1 MTDIIIDD
9 DIIETTKPTTS
20 GSSSSVTTTRRPMF
34 IETEVRTDTITKR
47 HVGSTTGSRSV
58 YDILENTKSPT
69 DGRPPTTYTYAH
81 SVSYMP
87 VSQNGTC
94 DVPVMA
100 RRDLHGD
107 YRTYGS
113 SSFSSTNSVF
123 SSPTRF
129 ISNVRSQ
136 LANGYSA
143 IRDRLTHHSTHE
155 QQQQQQQQHQEQEQG
170 TEALL
175 HSPTSHRS
183 TRVSRTSSQSSTN
196 GQTTG
201 YYLRRRPPIHSTPRD
216 NENEDIQQRKTTN
229 KQRKERKSQD
239 EQEEEEEEQEYHEK
253 KGTKDEK
260 IDEHEDNTLIHFVK
274 NILYMPI
281 KLFNFLWDHLFSLPW
296 WLLIPLLLLLGLYI
310 FPYLACKPF
319 EHYPESKVYQYCQDF
334 QEYRD
339 KQLKNSYNKIYEQTY
354 FRGSH
359 YIKKF
364 FNFLI
369 GIKDWIMNFLDDI
382 YYSIKKTYH
391 RQVNKVKD
399 RVDDVVSTTKDNAK
413 EYCDA
418 SLEKVKTL
426 VDEFKREKD
435 KLLGSRH
442 ALKPGQEKELEGL
455 IRQLLDEYA
464 ADETGQADYALEANG
479 GKIVD
484 TRCTEYTDE
493 PRQNVVKFL
502 GIPIVHMSK
511 QPDIMIKAGRM
522 PGQCFPFKGD
532 QGSVI
537 IKLAVPVKPTEFVLE
552 HLSKSISIVGH
563 INSAPNNFTVYA
575 LKDKNDKEGT
585 VLGRYYYDAE
595 NGPSLQRF
603 KPQLRHVPTI
613 EYIEL
618 RVTSNWGNPNY
629 TCVYRFRVHGDL
641 PAVQPSAPPA
651 PAA

>member
-155 QQQQQQQQHQEQEQG
+155 QQQQQHQEQEQG

-296 WLLIPLLLLLGLYI
+296 WLLIPLLFLLGLYI

>member
-1 MTDIIIDD
+1 MNFFVLFN
-9 DIIETTKPTTS
+9 S
-20 GSSSSVTTTRRPMF
+20 
-34 IETEVRTDTITKR
+34 
-47 HVGSTTGSRSV
+47 
-58 YDILENTKSPT
+58 
-69 DGRPPTTYTYAH
+69 

-155 QQQQQQQQHQEQEQG
+155 QQQQQHQEQEQG

-296 WLLIPLLLLLGLYI
+296 WLLIPLLFLLGLYI